1 MKKALKI
8 IFGIIGIIYVATVI
22 FLTTC
27 LLNYNKY
34 NITTFKNSSL
44 IIIEDEKLGNG
55 LKKGDLVVVKHNVK
69 SEIKKGEHIFFY
81 NTYANKVDVSFSI
94 VNQVETVEKETT
106 FTIEGNYPLSQEYVI
121 GTLEGAKVYNGVG
134 GILKALESRWGFLLF
149 VILPVLF
156 IFIYEIYE
164 VVKEVKTEKVEK
176 VKTSK
181 KNKEV
186 EEL

>member
-81 NTYANKVDVSFSI
+81 NT
-94 VNQVETVEKETT
+94 
-106 FTIEGNYPLSQEYVI
+106 
-121 GTLEGAKVYNGVG
+121 
-134 GILKALESRWGFLLF
+134 
-149 VILPVLF
+149 
-156 IFIYEIYE
+156 
-164 VVKEVKTEKVEK
+164 
-176 VKTSK
+176 
-181 KNKEV
+181 
-186 EEL
+186 

>member
-1 MKKALKI
+1 MKKALKV
-8 IFGIIGIIYVATVI
+8 IFGIIGLMYLAVVV

-44 IIIEDEKLGNG
+44 IIVEDDKLGNG
-55 LKKGDLVVVKHNVK
+55 LKKGDLVVVRHNEK

-81 NTYANKVDVSFSI
+81 NTYANKVDVSFSK

-121 GTLEGAKVYNGVG
+121 GTLEDAKVYNNLG

-149 VILPVLF
+149 VILPILF

-164 VVKEVKTEKVEK
+164 VVKEIQIEKRET

>member
-1 MKKALKI
+1 MKKTLKVV
-8 IFGIIGIIYVATVI
+8 FGILIFIYVATVI

-44 IIIEDEKLGNG
+44 IIVEDDKLGNG
-55 LKKGDLVVVKHNVK
+55 LKKGDLVVVKHDVK
-69 SEIKKGEHIFFY
+69 SEIESGEHIFFY
-81 NTYANKVDVSFSI
+81 NTYANQVDVSFSKVLQTEKI
-94 VNQVETVEKETT
+94 EKETT
-106 FTIEGNYPLSQEYVI
+106 FTIEGNYLLSQEYVI
-121 GTLEGAKVYNGVG
+121 GTLENAKVYNGVG

-149 VILPVLF
+149 VIMPVLF

-164 VVKEVKTEKVEK
+164 VVKEIKTEKKEK
-176 VKTSK
+176 VKPARNN
-181 KNKEV
+181 KNV